1 MICPFV
7 SVSKIIHNI
16 SYLIGLDKQ
25 CFIMVVDYIIT
36 NGFLQCATIAKTI
49 CIVRTIII
57 LNIEMTHVHN

>member
-25 CFIMVVDYIIT
+25 CFIMFVDYIIT
-36 NGFLQCATIAKTI
+36 NGFLQCATICENNMHSKNYNHSKYRNDSCT
-49 CIVRTIII
+49 
-57 LNIEMTHVHN
+57 